1 MCVAQVALGVLEN
14 YLLLAGRELLEAHAP
29 KVVEMLTSLLD
40 ALNERGTLLVF
51 PVLDTM
57 LQLFPQEA
65 PALLEPPLHRALGLI
80 VGGKHSDMVVAS
92 AACVLAR
99 VLLQNNAA
107 FGQIMVRE
115 EDSGRGALAL
125 LFSRGRR
132 HPDSTAP
139 LPPRVCCRSVRLYRR
154 MCIASVRRL
163 SAASFCSRRP
173 AQASAAAV
181 PELAAAA
188 GAEGVLDRFLDAW
201 LDKSDALCTPKAR
214 KVTALALCT
223 LLSMGAPQV
232 RELGTPPP
240 PLLSET
246 CHSSPPVSIVVSIV
260 PSHSVSSVWVR
271 TGRRPAAR
279 HKVNKVHTNGAFVV
293 VVLCW
298 RQVLQRLDLVAS
310 LCTSVVYEA
319 DDEEADGA
327 SVPSPGWAAH
337 LAAAGSRPSALSTS
351 VDTDAPEGSGKDLRR
366 QQLERADPVNVLVLR
381 TVLAESMAKGPAVY
395 GAAPFQ
401 AAVTSLD
408 ATILK
413 HLHEC
418 TQPVA
423 ASPST

>member
-1 MCVAQVALGVLEN
+1 VAQVALGVLEN

-240 PLLSET
+240 PSYLRPVILHLQCPSS
-246 CHSSPPVSIVVSIV
+246 CPSSPPTPCPACGCARGGGLRLVTKSTKFTRMARLLLLCCVGGRCCN
-260 PSHSVSSVWVR
+260 VW
-271 TGRRPAAR
+271 TWWRRCAPVWYTR
-279 HKVNKVHTNGAFVV
+279 RMTRRRMERRC
-293 VVLCW
+293 L
-298 RQVLQRLDLVAS
+298 RLD
-310 LCTSVVYEA
+310 
-319 DDEEADGA
+319 G
-327 SVPSPGWAAH
+327 P
-337 LAAAGSRPSALSTS
+337 
-351 VDTDAPEGSGKDLRR
+351 
-366 QQLERADPVNVLVLR
+366 R
-381 TVLAESMAKGPAVY
+381 T
-395 GAAPFQ
+395 
-401 AAVTSLD
+401 
-408 ATILK
+408 
-413 HLHEC
+413 
-418 TQPVA
+418 
-423 ASPST
+423 